1 MTTVLLIRHGRTS
14 ANTAGVLVG
23 RTSGVELDE
32 AGTKQVAELAG
43 RLSGVPLRAVVTS
56 PLRRCRQTAQAVLS
70 ARSDGCVMAVDQ
82 GLVECAYGEWTGRPL
97 RELSKDKLWSAV
109 QHQPSAVRFPG
120 GEAMSDMSARA
131 IGAVRGWDARMEA
144 QHGPDAVWAAVSH
157 GDIIK
162 AILADALGMHLDS
175 FQRLV
180 VDPASISIVRY
191 TAARPYV
198 IAANSTTVDLAAFF
212 SPPPKK
218 ARRSRSKPPD
228 DAAVGGGLGATEQLR
243 N

>member
-23 RTSGVELDE
+23 RTSGVELDD
-32 AGTKQVAELAG
+32 AGAKQVSELAG
-43 RLSGVPLRAVVTS
+43 RLSGVPLRVVVTS

-70 ARSDGCVMAVDQ
+70 AQSDGCVMTVEQ
-82 GLVECAYGEWTGRPL
+82 GLVECAYGEWTGKPL

-120 GEAMSDMSARA
+120 GESMSEMSARA
-131 IGAVRGWDARMEA
+131 IGAVRSWDARMEA
-144 QHGPDAVWAAVSH
+144 QYGPDAVWAAVSH

-198 IAANSTTVDLAAFF
+198 ITANSTTVDLAAFL

-218 ARRSRSKPPD
+218 ARSSRSKPPD

>member
-23 RTSGVELDE
+23 RTSGVELDD
-32 AGTKQVAELAG
+32 AGAKQVSELAG
-43 RLSGVPLRAVVTS
+43 RLSGVPLRVVVTS

-70 ARSDGCVMAVDQ
+70 AQSDGCVMTVEQ
-82 GLVECAYGEWTGRPL
+82 GLVECAYGEWTGKPL

-120 GEAMSDMSARA
+120 GESMSEMSARA
-131 IGAVRGWDARMEA
+131 IGAVRSWDARMEA
-144 QHGPDAVWAAVSH
+144 QYGPDAVWAAVSH

-198 IAANSTTVDLAAFF
+198 ITANSTTVDLAAFL

-218 ARRSRSKPPD
+218 TRKSRSKPPD

>member
-1 MTTVLLIRHGRTS
+1 MTTVLLIRHGQTS
-14 ANTAGVLVG
+14 ANSAGVLVG
-23 RTSGVELDE
+23 RTSGIELNE
-32 AGTKQVAELAG
+32 AGVQQVTELAG

-70 ARSDGCVMAVDQ
+70 AQSNGCRMAVEQ

-97 RELSKDKLWSAV
+97 RELSKEKLWTAV

-120 GEAMSDMSARA
+120 GESMSEMSARA
-131 IGAVRGWDARMEA
+131 IGAVRDWDARLESE
-144 QHGPDAVWAAVSH
+144 HGPHAVWAAVSH

-162 AILADALGMHLDS
+162 AVLADALSMHLDS
-175 FQRLV
+175 FQRIV

-191 TAARPYV
+191 TAARPYL
-198 IAANSTTVDLAAFF
+198 ITANSTTVDLAAFL

-218 ARRSRSKPPD
+218 GRSRRTKPPG
-228 DAAVGGGLGATEQLR
+228 DAAVGGGLGASEVAD
-243 N
+243 

>member
-32 AGTKQVAELAG
+32 AGVKQVSELAG

-70 ARSDGCVMAVDQ
+70 AQSDGCVMAVDQ

-120 GEAMSDMSARA
+120 GEAMSEMSARA
-131 IGAVRGWDARMEA
+131 IGAVRGWDARVEA

-198 IAANSTTVDLAAFF
+198 ITANSTTVDLAAFL

-218 ARRSRSKPPD
+218 ARGSRSKPPD